1 MKKKIKNFSI
11 FNPSPT
17 ARSYLAL
24 TTWCIYPNS
33 LFLFPMLPL
42 HPRRLSFFFSPPPLF
57 CSFLGGY
64 CQKLTL
70 LNLIKQ
76 GCQLSLPVHREL
88 YAQSRVEAC
97 AIVGWLIKRAANP
110 WLSQCSLCHFSNIC
124 LLSFQAITRA
134 NSEHVCRTLQYTLA
148 SLDLIILSHW
158 DYLCH
163 KHLHFLSARLS
174 PEMSC
179 CKEFS

>member
-1 MKKKIKNFSI
+1 MHLSK
-11 FNPSPT
+11 
-17 ARSYLAL
+17 
-24 TTWCIYPNS
+24 
-33 LFLFPMLPL
+33 LPL
-42 HPRRLSFFFSPPPLF
+42 PVSHASSPPQEAFFLSPPPLF

-76 GCQLSLPVHREL
+76 GCQLSLPVHMEL

-110 WLSQCSLCHFSNIC
+110 WLSQCSLSHFSNIC

-163 KHLHFLSARLS
+163 KHFHFLSARLS